1 MQEYQSATKSCR
13 SSFHHSDHKPG
24 LDDDDDN
31 YEVEDHV
38 IVVVVRMGMRTPM
51 VKMVMVMIITML

>member
-24 LDDDDDN
+24 LDDDDN
-31 YEVEDHV
+31 CEDHV
-38 IVVVVRMGMRTPM
+38 IVVVVRMGMRTHM